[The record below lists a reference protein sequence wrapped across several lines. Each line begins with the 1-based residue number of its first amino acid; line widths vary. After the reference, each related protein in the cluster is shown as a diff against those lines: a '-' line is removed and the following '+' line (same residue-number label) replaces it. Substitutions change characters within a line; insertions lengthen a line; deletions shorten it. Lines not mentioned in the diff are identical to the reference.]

1 MAQDGALKNRMKNQ
15 QEIIEDFEIFDDWM
29 EKYQYI
35 IDLGRELKPLN
46 DNEKTN
52 ENKLQ
57 GCQSQVWIVHDM
69 VDQKLVF
76 RAESDA
82 AIVSGLV
89 ALVLSIYS
97 GKTPNQILE
106 TEPTFIEK
114 IGLDKHLSST
124 RSNGLSSL
132 LSKIKEVAHSIIAN
146 NG

>member
-1 MAQDGALKNRMKNQ
+1 MKSQ
-15 QEIIEDFEIFDDWM
+15 QEIIEDFEIFEDWM

-35 IDLGRELKPLN
+35 IDLGKDLEPLH
-46 DNEKTN
+46 DKEKTD

-57 GCQSQVWIVHDM
+57 GCQSQVWIVHELNDN
-69 VDQKLVF
+69 KLIF

-82 AIVSGLV
+82 AIVAGLV

-97 GKTPNQILE
+97 GQSPANILE
-106 TEPTFIEK
+106 TQPSFIEE

-132 LSKIKEVAHSIIAN
+132 MSKIKEVAQSYCQ
-146 NG
+146 

>member
-1 MAQDGALKNRMKNQ
+1 MKSQ

-35 IDLGRELKPLN
+35 IDLGKELNKL
-46 DNEKTN
+46 DEADKI
-52 ENKLQ
+52 ESNKLQ
-57 GCQSQVWIVHDM
+57 GCQSQVWITHELIDG
-69 VDQKLVF
+69 KIIF
-76 RAESDA
+76 KAESDA

-97 GKTPNQILE
+97 GKTAQEILQ
-106 TEPTFIEK
+106 TEPTFIAE

-132 LSKIKEVAHSIIAN
+132 LAKIQQIAKDN
-146 NG
+146 L

>member
-1 MAQDGALKNRMKNQ
+1 MKSQ
-15 QEIIEDFEIFDDWM
+15 QEIIEDFEIFEDWM

-35 IDLGRELKPLN
+35 IDLGKDLEPLT
-46 DNEKTN
+46 DDEKT
-52 ENKLQ
+52 EGNKLQ
-57 GCQSQVWIVHDM
+57 GCQSQVWIVHELSNE
-69 VDQKLVF
+69 KLNF

-82 AIVSGLV
+82 AIVAGLV

-97 GKTPNQILE
+97 GKTPVQILE
-106 TEPTFIEK
+106 TKPSFIEQ

-132 LSKIKEVAHSIIAN
+132 LNKIKEVAHSVIAN

>member
-1 MAQDGALKNRMKNQ
+1 MEQDGALRNSMKSQ
-15 QEIIEDFEIFDDWM
+15 QEIIEDFDVFEDWM

-35 IDLGRELKPLN
+35 IDLGKDLHPLN
-46 DNEKTN
+46 AQEKAD

-57 GCQSQVWIVHDM
+57 GCQSQVWIVHEIREDN
-69 VDQKLVF
+69 KLYF

-82 AIVSGLV
+82 AIVAGLV

-97 GKTPNQILE
+97 GKMPSEILKTP
-106 TEPTFIEK
+106 PTFIGK

-132 LSKIKEVAHSIIAN
+132 LNKIQEIAQSYS
-146 NG
+146 

>member
-1 MAQDGALKNRMKNQ
+1 MKSQ
-15 QEIIEDFEIFDDWM
+15 QEIIEDFEIFEDWM

-35 IDLGRELKPLN
+35 IDLGKDLEPLTE
-46 DNEKTN
+46 DEKTE

-57 GCQSQVWIVHDM
+57 GCQSQVWIVHELINE
-69 VDQKLVF
+69 KLNF

-82 AIVSGLV
+82 AIVAGLV

-97 GKTPNQILE
+97 GKTPVQILE
-106 TEPTFIEK
+106 TKPSFIEQ

-132 LSKIKEVAHSIIAN
+132 LNKIKEVAHSVIAN